1 MATKSTSPSLSEFC
15 TEPAVPGDKMEGL
28 SLLTDLYQL
37 TMAQGYWKSGRANT
51 QAVFHV
57 FYRTQPFNGGY
68 SICSGLEPALQ
79 WLHALRFTK
88 SDVDY
93 LATLKG
99 NDGKALFDPAFLDYL
114 VSMGPLSLDIDAVP
128 EGTVVFPFEPLVR
141 VKGPILQAQLV
152 ETALLCMI
160 NFGTL
165 VATKAARICASC
177 QGEPVLEFGFR
188 RAQGLD
194 GALTASR
201 AAFIG
206 GCAATSNVLA
216 GKRYGI
222 PVAGTHAHSWVQS
235 FPSQQ
240 EAFDHWAE
248 TAPNNCVLLVD
259 TYDTLTGV
267 RDAIKT
273 AKKLVERGYKF
284 AGIRL
289 DSGDLAW
296 LSIEARKLLDAAGFP
311 EAKIFASNDLDEH
324 LVTTLKHQGAA
335 INMWGIGTKLVTC
348 YDQPALGGVY
358 KLAATMEEGETTWKP
373 CIKLSEN
380 AIKVSNPGVLNT
392 RRWIVDGEFAG
403 DVIWDE
409 CSKPEKAWRAVDPG
423 DATRTKDMPE
433 PNGKNIIAEDML
445 VPIFRKGE
453 LVYRPPPLAE
463 VRARTLK
470 QLEMLSA
477 SNKRL
482 INPHSYVV
490 GLEDSLFKHKT
501 ELIVAER
508 ENVRKL
514 RAAAEASE
522 KK

>member
-1 MATKSTSPSLSEFC
+1 MTEKSTSPVPSEFC

-88 SDVDY
+88 SDIDY
-93 LATLKG
+93 LATLNG
-99 NDGKALFDPAFLDYL
+99 NDGKPLFDRAFLDYL
-114 VSMGPLSLDIDAVP
+114 ISMGPLSLDIDAVP

-201 AAFIG
+201 AAYIG

-284 AGIRL
+284 AGILLTAVILLGSVLKLVNSSMLLVSLMQRSL
-289 DSGDLAW
+289 LAMISMSISLPL
-296 LSIEARKLLDAAGFP
+296 LSIRVLL
-311 EAKIFASNDLDEH
+311 S
-324 LVTTLKHQGAA
+324 
-335 INMWGIGTKLVTC
+335 TC
-348 YDQPALGGVY
+348 
-358 KLAATMEEGETTWKP
+358 
-373 CIKLSEN
+373 
-380 AIKVSNPGVLNT
+380 GVL
-392 RRWIVDGEFAG
+392 AL
-403 DVIWDE
+403 
-409 CSKPEKAWRAVDPG
+409 SSLL
-423 DATRTKDMPE
+423 AT
-433 PNGKNIIAEDML
+433 ISLLL
-445 VPIFRKGE
+445 V
-453 LVYRPPPLAE
+453 VYINSLLLWKRVRPPG
-463 VRARTLK
+463 
-470 QLEMLSA
+470 SHA
-477 SNKRL
+477 S
-482 INPHSYVV
+482 S
-490 GLEDSLFKHKT
+490 
-501 ELIVAER
+501 
-508 ENVRKL
+508 
-514 RAAAEASE
+514 
-522 KK
+522 

>member
-1 MATKSTSPSLSEFC
+1 
-15 TEPAVPGDKMEGL
+15 MEGL

-37 TMAQGYWKSGRANT
+37 TMAQGYWKTGRAET

-68 SICSGLEPALQ
+68 AVCSGLEPALQ
-79 WLHALRFTK
+79 WLQALRFTQ

-93 LATLKG
+93 LATLVG
-99 NDGKALFDPAFLDYL
+99 NDGQPLFDAGFLAYL
-114 VSMGPLSLDIDAVP
+114 LGMGPLALDVDAVP
-128 EGTVVFPFEPLVR
+128 EGTVVFPYEPLVR
-141 VKGPILQAQLV
+141 VRGPNLQAQLV

-165 VATKAARICASC
+165 VSTKAARICAAC
-177 QGEPVLEFGFR
+177 AGEPVLEFGFR

-194 GALTASR
+194 GALAASR
-201 AAFIG
+201 AAYVG

-235 FPSQQ
+235 FGSQQ
-240 EAFDHWAE
+240 EAFDRWGE

-267 RDAIKT
+267 REAIRT
-273 AKKLVERGYKF
+273 ARRLTAAGHRF

-296 LSIEARKLLDAAGFP
+296 LSVEARKMLDAAGFAD
-311 EAKIFASNDLDEH
+311 AKIFASNDLDEA
-324 LVTTLKHQGAA
+324 LVTSLKHQGAA

-358 KLAATMEEGETTWKP
+358 KLAATREPGAAEWRP
-373 CIKLSEN
+373 CIKLSEM

-392 RRWIVDGEFAG
+392 RRWTVDGVFAG

-409 CSKPEKAWRAVDPG
+409 CHAPSTDGTDGTEGARWRAVDPG
-423 DATRTKDMPE
+423 DATRTKDMPV
-433 PNGKNIIAEDML
+433 PDGVRVHAEDML
-445 VPIFRKGE
+445 VPVMRAGRA
-453 LVYRPPPLAE
+453 VYTPPPLAA
-463 VRARTLK
+463 VRARTLQ
-470 QLEMLSA
+470 QLAMLSP
-477 SNKRL
+477 SHKRL
-482 INPHSYVV
+482 LNPHQYVV
-490 GLEDSLFKHKT
+490 GLESGLFARKT
-501 ELIVAER
+501 ELILRER
-508 ENVRKL
+508 EIVRKL
-514 RAAAEASE
+514 CESASE
-522 KK
+522 PQEL